1 MNFKK
6 LLLQLAITTT
16 LLLTTLLNAATAD
29 STTTCAQ
36 PTKAPKDLGTLVMA
50 GQSAQLT
57 SVEWGSQQ
65 GCFKK
70 YGLEVKTTSIAS
82 SQVGIAGLVS
92 GTYDLT
98 VTTPTNLIMAM
109 ANGDFDGKII
119 APRHGYTPEEI
130 ARAKREP
137 LYPGELLLQTVVVV
151 KKDSSVTSW
160 RDLEKRKIGIRSI
173 KGSDHAGVLLAMR
186 AAGAS
191 TAKVEFLTMTDA
203 QMGVALERGDI
214 DAAVPSDPNAS
225 QIILAGARVI
235 GYPYAY
241 YAEPGVAIAY
251 ISSQSIVGKKTAAM
265 RAFQK
270 ATLEINRLLNLPV
283 NEASFRKTIA
293 KVTGVSEEAAAKGR
307 LPVMME
313 KNITFSQIAYIPHEL
328 KLLGFT
334 KARVN
339 LAPVLFR

>member
-1 MNFKK
+1 MFKK
-6 LLLQLAITTT
+6 FILPFVLLLCVGGFTPASI
-16 LLLTTLLNAATAD
+16 ATAD
-29 STTTCAQ
+29 TAGACTQ
-36 PTKAPKDLGTLVMA
+36 PAKASKDLGTLVMA
-50 GQSAQLT
+50 GQNAQLT

-70 YGLEVKTTSIAS
+70 YGLEVKTTSVAS
-82 SQVGIAGLVS
+82 SQIGIAGLVS

-98 VTTPTNLIMAM
+98 VTTPTNLILAM
-109 ANGDFDGKII
+109 ANGDFAGKII

-151 KKDSSVTSW
+151 KKDSSITNW
-160 RDLEKRKIGIRSI
+160 KGLEKRKIGIRSI
-173 KGSDHAGVLLAMR
+173 KGADNAGVLLAMR

-191 TAKVEFLTMTDA
+191 TSKVEFLTMSDA
-203 QMGVALERGDI
+203 QMAVALGRGDI

-225 QIILAGARVI
+225 QMILDGARVI

-251 ISSQSIVGKKTAAM
+251 ISAEAIVAKKSAAM

-270 ATLEINRLLNLPV
+270 ATLEINHLLNQPS
-283 NEASFRKTIA
+283 NDASFRKTIA
-293 KVTGVSEEAAAKGR
+293 KVTGVSDEAAAKGR

-313 KNITFSQIAYIPHEL
+313 QNITFSQIAYIPREL

>member
-1 MNFKK
+1 MFKK
-6 LLLQLAITTT
+6 FILPFVLLLCVGGFTPVSI
-16 LLLTTLLNAATAD
+16 ATAD
-29 STTTCAQ
+29 TAGACTQ
-36 PTKAPKDLGTLVMA
+36 PAKASKDLGTLVMA
-50 GQSAQLT
+50 GQNAQLT

-70 YGLEVKTTSIAS
+70 YGLEVKTTSVAS
-82 SQVGIAGLVS
+82 SQIGIAGLVS

-109 ANGDFDGKII
+109 ANGDFAGKII

-151 KKDSSVTSW
+151 KKDSSITSW
-160 RDLEKRKIGIRSI
+160 KGLEKRKIGIRSI
-173 KGSDHAGVLLAMR
+173 KGADHAGVLLAMR

-191 TAKVEFLTMTDA
+191 TSKVEFLTMSDA
-203 QMGVALERGDI
+203 QMAIALGRGDI

-225 QIILAGARVI
+225 QMILDGARVI

-251 ISSQSIVGKKTAAM
+251 ISSEGTVSKKTAAM

-270 ATLEINRLLNLPV
+270 ATLEINRLLNQPS

-293 KVTGVSEEAAAKGR
+293 KVTGVSDEAAAKGR

-313 KNITFSQIAYIPHEL
+313 QNITFSQIAYIPREL